1 MRHFLCLTL
10 LASTLLSATAGSA
23 AVSNSELKIG
33 ISQEFENLNPLIM
46 TMSATSYM
54 YSMVGRTLVT
64 LDPDGKWVAQLA
76 KKIPNLADG
85 SAKMS
90 SDKKQIIAN
99 WEILDN
105 AKWSDG
111 NPVVCADFDFA
122 RTVAA
127 SPNVSI
133 GEKETYTQVAKIEW
147 DKATPKKC
155 TFTYEKARW
164 DFYQLARFFPLP
176 KHLEEPVFKKYG
188 AQKEGYEKNSN
199 YTKNPTAKGLF
210 NGPYQISEVKLG
222 SHVTFVPN
230 PHFYGSAPKIQKI
243 IVRLIPN
250 TGTMEAN
257 LRTGEIDTIGTL
269 GLAFD
274 QAVAFDKKVKTEKL
288 PYEVIFK
295 PSITYEH
302 IDLNLDNPIFKDIKV
317 RKALVFALNRE
328 ELVKALF
335 DGRQTAASHNMAPLD
350 PWYTVDPKKV
360 TLYPYSRREA
370 ARLLDEAGW
379 KLNNSDGYR
388 YKDGKKLSLQ
398 FMTTA
403 GNKTRETVQTFLQ
416 GQWKDVGIEV
426 VIKNEPAKV
435 FFGETVKKRKFGA
448 LAMYAWVSSPESTPR
463 STLHS
468 ASIPN
473 EKNGWSGQNNMNW
486 SNKDV
491 DMAIDKIDTEFDPAK
506 RVELAHQILKAY
518 TEEVPVI
525 PLYYRSDVAVKP
537 IGMQNF
543 RLAGHQ
549 FSETNE
555 VENWQ
560 IK

>member
-1 MRHFLCLTL
+1 MKRTFGLMSLVAI
-10 LASTLLSATAGSA
+10 LAAGTVHA
-23 AVSNSELKIG
+23 AVSNKELKIG
-33 ISQEFENLNPLIM
+33 ITQEFENLNPLIM
-46 TMSATSYM
+46 SMSATSYM

-64 LDPDGKWVAQLA
+64 LDPDGKWVPQLA
-76 KKIPNLADG
+76 KKIPTISDG
-85 SAKMS
+85 SAKFTA
-90 SDKKQIIAN
+90 DKKGIVAN

-105 AKWSDG
+105 AKWNDG
-111 NPVVCADFDFA
+111 TQITCADFDFA

-164 DFYQLARFFPLP
+164 DFYQLGRFFPLP
-176 KHLEEPVFKKYG
+176 KHLEEAVFKKYG

-199 YTKNPTAKGLF
+199 YTKNPTMKGLY
-210 NGPYQISEVKLG
+210 NGPYQIAEVKLG

-230 PHFYGSAPKIQKI
+230 KDFYGQAPKIQKI

-250 TGTMEAN
+250 TGTLEAN

-269 GLAFD
+269 GMAFD
-274 QAVAFDKKVKTEKL
+274 QAVAFDKKVKNENL
-288 PYEVIFK
+288 PFEVVFK
-295 PSITYEH
+295 PSVTYEH
-302 IDLNLDNPIFKDIKV
+302 IDLNLDNPILKDVRV
-317 RKALVFALNRE
+317 RKALVLAINRD

-335 DGRQTAASHNMAPLD
+335 DGRQTAAIHNTTPID
-350 PWYTVDPKKV
+350 PWFTNDGKKI
-360 TLYPYSRREA
+360 TLYPHSRREA
-370 ARLLDEAGW
+370 GRLLEDAGW
-379 KLNNSDGYR
+379 KLDKDGFR

-403 GNKTRETVQTFLQ
+403 GNKTRETVQTYLQ
-416 GQWKDVGIEV
+416 GQWKDAGIEV

-435 FFGETVKKRKFGA
+435 FFGETTRKRQYA
-448 LAMYAWVSSPESTPR
+448 AMAMYAWVSSPESTPR
-463 STLHS
+463 SNLHS
-468 ASIPN
+468 ASIPTD
-473 EKNGWSGQNNMNW
+473 KNGWSGQNYTNW
-486 SNKDV
+486 KNKSV
-491 DMAIDKIDTEFDPAK
+491 DEAIDKLDTEFDGKK
-506 RVELAHQILKAY
+506 RIELAHQILKAY

-537 IGMQNF
+537 KGLSNF

-555 VENWQ
+555 VETWNLQ
-560 IK
+560 